1 MRTNTE
7 DRVPIKPGKCFAS
20 LGKAVKIPCVILLMI
35 ALAGCTPLRV
45 SVGPTPVR
53 PEDTGRFITPNSEV
67 PVRVQIPN
75 FEIGQVYI
83 RSDMRQCSEQNEK
96 LIGQHYAVLIPNIF
110 QESIG
115 KRQVFSEVTRVAAAR
130 PDATDY
136 IVTGTYDYFQQL
148 SVGIL
153 GRIFPLSQL
162 GVRTNEVTA
171 RGTLLLRIVETKRG
185 TVVFEKTFIETY
197 NKMGSIYET
206 ADIGFLQAGYIGGI
220 ATEVIKAISDY
231 QASR

>member
-20 LGKAVKIPCVILLMI
+20 LGKAVKIPCVVLLMI
-35 ALAGCTPLRV
+35 ALAGCSPRISL
-45 SVGPTPVR
+45 GPAPVR
-53 PEDTGRFITPNSEV
+53 PEDTGRFITPSSEV
-67 PVRVQIPN
+67 PARVQIPN

-83 RSDMRQCSEQNEK
+83 RVDMRQCSEQDKK
-96 LIGQHYAVLIPNIF
+96 LIGQRYAVLIPNIF

-115 KRQVFSEVTRVAAAR
+115 KRQAFSEVTRVAAAR

-136 IVTGTYDYFQQL
+136 IITGTYDYFQQTSIGFWRRFFFL
-148 SVGIL
+148 EA
-153 GRIFPLSQL
+153 L
-162 GVRTNEVTA
+162 GVRTNKITA

-185 TVVFEKTFIETY
+185 TVVFEKTFVETY
-197 NKMGSIYET
+197 DKMVSVHET
-206 ADIGFLQAGYIGGI
+206 VDIGFLQAGYIGGV

>member
-20 LGKAVKIPCVILLMI
+20 LGKAVKIPCVVLLMI
-35 ALAGCTPLRV
+35 ALAGCSPLHV
-45 SVGPTPVR
+45 SVGPAPVR

-67 PVRVQIPN
+67 PARVQIPN
-75 FEIGQVYI
+75 FEIRQVYI
-83 RSDMRQCSEQNEK
+83 RSDIRLCSEQDKE
-96 LIGQHYAVLIPNIF
+96 LIRQHHAVHIPNIF

-115 KRQVFSEVTRVAAAR
+115 KRQVFSEVTRVASAR

-136 IVTGTYDYFQQL
+136 IITGTYDYFQL
-148 SVGIL
+148 ISVGIL
-153 GRIFPLSQL
+153 GRILFVSEL

-185 TVVFEKTFIETY
+185 TVVFEKIFIETY
-197 NKMGSIYET
+197 NKMVSIYET
-206 ADIGFLQAGYIGGI
+206 AHIGFLEAGYIGGI